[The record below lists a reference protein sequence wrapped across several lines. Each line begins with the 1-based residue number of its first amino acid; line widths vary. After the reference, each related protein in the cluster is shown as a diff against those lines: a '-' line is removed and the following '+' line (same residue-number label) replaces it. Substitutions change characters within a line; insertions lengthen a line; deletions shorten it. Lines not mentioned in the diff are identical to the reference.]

1 MRLTVCA
8 VFQPMA
14 DVKTTMITGNRTF
27 PNAQYLLGECQRQPR
42 RLDKCGSLASRDLA
56 DIVRRNMLCQPHIV
70 AGDKKLMARGVH
82 LCGLNEEQYRLAV
95 PHGNLNHGLLVRGQV
110 HVVTSSL
117 KQPLFQD

>member
-70 AGDKKLMARGVH
+70 AGDEELVPIGKH
-82 LCGLNEEQYRLAV
+82 LFRVDGEKYRFAMTLSDLE
-95 PHGNLNHGLLVRGQV
+95 HRLLVRRHV
-110 HVVTSSL
+110 HVVPPSL
-117 KQPLFQD
+117 D